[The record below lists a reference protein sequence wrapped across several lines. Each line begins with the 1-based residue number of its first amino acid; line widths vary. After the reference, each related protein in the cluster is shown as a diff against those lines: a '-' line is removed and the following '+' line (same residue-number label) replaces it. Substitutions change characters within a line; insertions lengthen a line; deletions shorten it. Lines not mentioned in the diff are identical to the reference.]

1 MEKPK
6 TRGQSSAGFFPRA
19 YVGITRGLPSI
30 VVVDQNNNVVGPSD
44 YFKLIINDKY
54 SIRKI
59 NLGLSINEVIEEVL
73 DVPAAITKASCHG
86 IDTKEGNEVE
96 PSVTFEVLKSRPVKT
111 RNAKQTKKKK

>member
-1 MEKPK
+1 M
-6 TRGQSSAGFFPRA
+6 A
-19 YVGITRGLPSI
+19 
-30 VVVDQNNNVVGPSD
+30 DQNNNVVGPSD
-44 YFKLIINDKY
+44 YFKLIINEKS

-96 PSVTFEVLKSRPVKT
+96 PSVTFDVMKSRPVKT
-111 RNAKQTKKKK
+111 RSAKQTKKKK

>member
-6 TRGQSSAGFFPRA
+6 TGGQSSAGFFPRA

-30 VVVDQNNNVVGPSD
+30 VMADQNNNVVGPSD
-44 YFKLIINDKY
+44 YFKLIINEKS

-73 DVPAAITKASCHG
+73 DVPAAITKASYHG
-86 IDTKEGNEVE
+86 INTKEGNEVE
-96 PSVTFEVLKSRPVKT
+96 PSVTFEVLKSFPVKT
-111 RNAKQTKKKK
+111 RNPKQTKKKK